1 MPLYMDRHDL
11 REVTAEDVALAHVR
25 DLEVQHRYDARYL
38 SYWFDSDR
46 QLAFCLVD
54 APSEA
59 AAEAA
64 HRDAHGLIASRIL
77 EVDLRQIDEF
87 LGTIPQARP
96 AEPYVETAF
105 RAILF
110 TDMVGSTAVTQ
121 QLGDAKAM
129 RLLRRHDDI
138 VRAEVR
144 TGRGSEVK
152 HTGDGIMASF
162 RSVIRAVE
170 SAIAIQRSF
179 AEHNAEHPDEAIA
192 IRIGLAAG
200 EPVTES
206 GDLFGVAV
214 QLAARLC
221 ARGRPSTILV
231 STAVHGLVVG
241 HPFVFGT
248 RKKLTLRGFD
258 QPVHAYEVEW
268 QPPAP

>member
-1 MPLYMDRHDL
+1 
-11 REVTAEDVALAHVR
+11 
-25 DLEVQHRYDARYL
+25 
-38 SYWFDSDR
+38 
-46 QLAFCLVD
+46 
-54 APSEA
+54 
-59 AAEAA
+59 
-64 HRDAHGLIASRIL
+64 
-77 EVDLRQIDEF
+77 
-87 LGTIPQARP
+87 
-96 AEPYVETAF
+96 
-105 RAILF
+105 
-110 TDMVGSTAVTQ
+110 MVGSTAVTQ

-144 TGRGSEVK
+144 SGRGSEVK

-170 SAIAIQRSF
+170 CAIAIQRSF

-200 EPVTES
+200 EPVTER
-206 GDLFGVAV
+206 GDLYGVAV

-221 ARGRPSTILV
+221 ARGRPNTILV

-258 QPVHAYEVEW
+258 QPV
-268 QPPAP
+268 QPTRSSGSHLPPSLRAFREARVQRSPRLTMAATASGSGNGCVTTCRRG